1 MFIVNFIGRLGRDA
15 EKHDSKNGSFVSYS
29 IAIDEWNPETK
40 ENETIW
46 IRVTDGSERT
56 MNMLQYLKKGTMLQ
70 VVGTER
76 VSIYNGQN
84 GQIINRDVR
93 ALHWDFV
100 KTGKQDSE
108 TTATQTDAST
118 TTAAQTPKA
127 TTVAPPPPPPANV
140 QAQAVTGSFAPPK
153 AAQGA
158 YDDLPF

>member
-1 MFIVNFIGRLGRDA
+1 
-15 EKHDSKNGSFVSYS
+15 
-29 IAIDEWNPETK
+29 
-40 ENETIW
+40 
-46 IRVTDGSERT
+46 
-56 MNMLQYLKKGTMLQ
+56 MLQ

-118 TTAAQTPKA
+118 TTAVQTPKA